1 MISTGNP
8 TVDMMGSIN
17 ITGNVT
23 PPAWYHNI
31 CYQNGKPCLNAVV
44 ILSDIVY
51 WYRPREIRDENTG
64 SVIRYEKRFK
74 ADLLQRSYQDF
85 ADQFGLS
92 KKQVK
97 DAFDLL
103 ENFGIIYREFRTLEI
118 GGRPINNVLFIGLN
132 AETLERFTNDPD
144 HNQHV
149 TLKDRPSQLQSGE
162 TPDTEMETLPTSKRS
177 PVSPEG
183 GTNTKNTTETTDRE
197 ISHPIYLKLGY
208 TTVPSSESE
217 HSVDRMD
224 SMDSLRT
231 FVKSNLEYD
240 AMMTSFRYENERRRF
255 NEIFELICD
264 VVSQTDG
271 TIRIGGQDKPVE
283 VVRSVFLKL
292 TYEHVLYVM
301 DSLEKTATDI
311 KNIRAYM
318 ITALYRAPQTMD
330 NCISQQVTHDTIT

>member
-1 MISTGNP
+1 
-8 TVDMMGSIN
+8 MMGSIN
-17 ITGNVT
+17 ITGNII
-23 PPAWYHNI
+23 PSAWYHTI
-31 CYQNGKPCLNAVV
+31 CCQNGRPCLNAIT

-51 WYRPREIRDENTG
+51 WYRPREIGDESTG
-64 SVIRYEKRFK
+64 SVIRYEKRFR

-103 ENFGIIYREFRTLEI
+103 ENLGIIYREFRTLEI
-118 GGRPINNVLFIGLN
+118 AGRPVNNVLFIGLN
-132 AETLERFTNDPD
+132 ADKLDEITNSPD
-144 HNQHV
+144 LSLLV
-149 TLKDRPSQLQSGE
+149 TSRDIPSQLQSGE
-162 TPDTEMETLPTSKRS
+162 TPDTEVETLPTSKCS
-177 PVSPEG
+177 PVSQEG
-183 GTNTKNTTETTDRE
+183 GTNTNNTTETTDRE

-240 AMMTSFRYENERRRF
+240 SMMVSFRYESERRRF
-255 NEIFELICD
+255 TEIFELICD
-264 VVSQTDG
+264 VVSQNTG
-271 TIRIGGQDKPVE
+271 TVRIGGQDKPVE
-283 VVRSVFLKL
+283 VVKSVFLKL
-292 TYEHVLYVM
+292 THEHVLYVM
-301 DSLEKTATDI
+301 DSLEKTTSEI
-311 KNIRAYM
+311 RNIRAYL

-330 NCISQQVTHDTIT
+330 NCISQQVAHDTPA